1 MIPDYLKHSH
11 YSFELE
17 LAWIVSKAVYA
28 LYSDSLISLAAAYS
42 TNLRAVSLLLM
53 KAPVCTL

>member
-1 MIPDYLKHSH
+1 MFPDYLKHSH

-28 LYSDSLISLAAAYS
+28 LYSDSSISLAAAYS

-53 KAPVCTL
+53 KAPV